1 MDKLN
6 STEFQVVD
14 LSNDEI
20 LLIDGGDRITRA
32 VFEAAGYFW
41 EGCKDFKDSVQAGMN
56 SWHTY
61 SSAGGTR

>member
-6 STEFQVVD
+6 NNEFQVVD
-14 LSNDEI
+14 LSNDEK

-32 VFEAAGYFW
+32 VFEAAGYLW
-41 EGCKDFKDSVQAGMN
+41 EGYKDFRNSVQTGMDA
-56 SWHTY
+56 WHAY